1 MADPALR
8 VGTFAFMKFV
18 VEDLDSMAAFY
29 GAAIGLVTA
38 TRIETGD
45 LTELVLRDPASDH
58 GLCVVLCGYADGRR
72 SVLGGAY
79 GALGLYVPDVDA
91 AHARAL
97 SAGAAELRP
106 PFDVRGLR
114 VSFVQDPEGREIE
127 FLAPLK
133 PAA

>member
-1 MADPALR
+1 MADHLNG

-18 VEDLDSMAAFY
+18 VKDLDRMAAFY
-29 GAAIGLVTA
+29 GAAVGLGSA
-38 TRIETGD
+38 TRIETGE
-45 LTELVLRDPASDH
+45 LTELVLRNPAGDR
-58 GLCVVLCGYADGRR
+58 GLCLVLCRYADGRDNTP
-72 SVLGGAY
+72 GGAY
-79 GALGLYVPDVDA
+79 GALGIYVPDVDA

-97 SAGAAELRP
+97 GAGAGELRP

-133 PAA
+133 ASA